1 MLVSIIL
8 RHPYRVGG
16 QFLRSGA
23 GEMHP
28 EKRGWGAFGAFS
40 LNGELQ
46 SERPL
51 ALLCERIEQLQ
62 VSRDLPFAQR
72 DLEIA
77 TLQAQWESTART
89 IYSGL
94 EAWETV
100 LVARHPNRPL
110 VGDYIHHAVDEFC
123 ELHGDRNYGDDAAI
137 VTGLGWIGPHRV
149 MIIGQ
154 NRGRTLAERM
164 ACNFGCPLPEGYRKA
179 LAKMRFAAKYGLPI
193 VSLVDTPGAY
203 PGMEAEQRGIAQA
216 IAANL
221 QAMPMLRVPII
232 SIVIGEGGSGGAL
245 GIAVSDKMAIFEHS
259 IFSVISP
266 EGCAAI
272 LWKTSAQAQA
282 KEAASALRMRARD
295 LLDLG
300 LIDEIIAEPVGG
312 AHRNHVA
319 AAASFQEFVVRQ
331 LDELKAFS
339 PDDLLSRR
347 YQRLR
352 SLGCFYEQVFT
363 PASVSPKLS
372 P

>member
-1 MLVSIIL
+1 
-8 RHPYRVGG
+8 
-16 QFLRSGA
+16 
-23 GEMHP
+23 MHP

-40 LNGELQ
+40 LNGELK

-51 ALLCERIEQLQ
+51 ALLRERIEQLLE
-62 VSRDLPFAQR
+62 SRGLPSTEREQ
-72 DLEIA
+72 EIA
-77 TLQAQWESTART
+77 TLQTQWESAART
-89 IYSGL
+89 IYAGL
-94 EAWETV
+94 EPWETV
-100 LVARHPNRPL
+100 FVARHPNRPL
-110 VGDYIHHAVDEFC
+110 VGDYIHHAVHEFC

-154 NRGRTLAERM
+154 NRGRTLAERV
-164 ACNFGCPLPEGYRKA
+164 ACKFGCPHPEGYRKA

-221 QAMPMLRVPII
+221 QAMPMLRVPLI
-232 SIVIGEGGSGGAL
+232 SIIIGEGGSGGAL
-245 GIAVSDKMAIFEHS
+245 GIAVSDKMAMFEHS

-272 LWKTSAQAQA
+272 LWKTSAQA
-282 KEAASALRMRARD
+282 KEAASALRMRAKD
-295 LLDLG
+295 LLELG
-300 LIDEIIAEPVGG
+300 LIDEVIAEPVGG
-312 AHRNHVA
+312 AHRNHA
-319 AAASFQEFVVRQ
+319 AAAAAFQEFVVRQ
-331 LDELKAFS
+331 INELKTYS

-352 SLGCFYEQVFT
+352 SLGCSYEHIFT
-363 PASVSPKLS
+363 PTP
-372 P
+372 

>member
-1 MLVSIIL
+1 
-8 RHPYRVGG
+8 
-16 QFLRSGA
+16 
-23 GEMHP
+23 MHP

-40 LNGELQ
+40 LNGELK

-51 ALLCERIEQLQ
+51 VLLRERIEQIEE
-62 VSRDLPFAQR
+62 SRNLPFSEREQ
-72 DLEIA
+72 EIA
-77 TLQAQWESTART
+77 ALRTQWDSAART
-89 IYSGL
+89 IYADL
-94 EAWETV
+94 EPWETV
-100 LVARHPNRPL
+100 FVARHPNRPL
-110 VGDYIHHAVDEFC
+110 VRDYIHHAVHEFC

-154 NRGRTLAERM
+154 NRGRTLTERM
-164 ACNFGCPLPEGYRKA
+164 ACNFGCPHPEGYRKA

-203 PGMEAEQRGIAQA
+203 PGMEAERRGIAQA

-221 QAMPMLRVPII
+221 QAMPMLRVPLI

-245 GIAVSDKMAIFEHS
+245 GIAVSDRMAMFEHS

-272 LWKTSAQAQA
+272 LWKTSAQA
-282 KEAASALRMRARD
+282 KEAASALRMRAKD
-295 LLDLG
+295 LLELG
-300 LIDEIIAEPVGG
+300 LIDEVIAEPVGG
-312 AHRNHVA
+312 AHRNHAA

-331 LDELKAFS
+331 INELKTHS

-352 SLGCFYEQVFT
+352 SLGCSYEQVFAPT
-363 PASVSPKLS
+363 P
-372 P
+372 